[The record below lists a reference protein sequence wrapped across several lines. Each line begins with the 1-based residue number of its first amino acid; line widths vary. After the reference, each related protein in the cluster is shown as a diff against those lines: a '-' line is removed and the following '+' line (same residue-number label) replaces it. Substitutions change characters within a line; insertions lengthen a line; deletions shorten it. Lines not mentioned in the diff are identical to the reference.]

1 MPVMTGGTSWAMDA
15 STEPQTPEEAAAL
28 RALAVTHHRR
38 HRWVALCCRLCVSV
52 HTTVILHT
60 VWRDWLLN
68 ARDLVGFAFLVV
80 HACVGLGLLGWSLRA
95 LRRDEALGR
104 QETRLKV
111 RWRAQD
117 RAWRERWPER
127 TSPLGGGRA

>member
-1 MPVMTGGTSWAMDA
+1 MVG

-28 RALAVTHHRR
+28 RALAVKHQHR
-38 HRWVALCCRLCVSV
+38 HRWTALFWSLCVSV

-60 VWRDWLLN
+60 VWHDWPLD
-68 ARDLVGFAFLVV
+68 ARDLVSLVFLVV
-80 HACVGLGLLGWSLRA
+80 NACVGLDMQEWGLRA
-95 LRRDEALGR
+95 LRRDEALDR

-117 RAWRERWPER
+117 RAWRARWPER
-127 TSPLGGGRA
+127 T